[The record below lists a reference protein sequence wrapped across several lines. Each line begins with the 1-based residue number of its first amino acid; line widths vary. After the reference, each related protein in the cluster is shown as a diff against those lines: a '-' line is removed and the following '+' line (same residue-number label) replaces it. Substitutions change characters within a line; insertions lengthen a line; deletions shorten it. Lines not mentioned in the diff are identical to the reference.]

1 MRNFFLLLPLVAVLT
16 APALHS
22 QSAGD
27 PNEGVRIVPS
37 TTPDHYLFS
46 WWGRQGRFYV
56 IQHSTDLRSAWSHI
70 PAIEPGYGE
79 VAQWGFATNADMF
92 FLRLIYTDDPL
103 TGAFHGDDDGDGIA
117 NGVEVLLGYSA
128 VTANGNSDGDLLTDR
143 QELALG
149 LDPDDPAD
157 AVDADGDGV
166 VDAIERLHGLSTSG
180 TTDLDGDSMN
190 DEWELKYYL
199 DLHIDD
205 SGLDPDD
212 DGLTNLQEFNQ
223 GTNPRA
229 FDTDGDTLPD
239 GLEVAS
245 GLDPLTADP
254 VHRRNNHA
262 WRFATDL
269 TDRFG
274 EFSDRISESSTHSLA
289 LDKNGNVYAWG
300 GNTAGQLAQGPGTAG
315 TDLTAPTLTQFD
327 ISRSVAAG
335 TDTSHV
341 VNGTGLAQAAG
352 NNYLGRL
359 GDGTAPSGNPTVV
372 ETPVSVAN
380 LTAVKRIH
388 PQSEDIGEAIAGN
401 SRELYAWG
409 WLSSSDY
416 VDGSSQTG
424 VPQGPYKAQQD
435 MVSLS
440 SSWNQSTLGPT
451 AAVSETGDLVLW
463 GRNRGYSMLQPDV
476 FFNTS
481 ASQKVH
487 VNAVEPVSYASVKFE
502 HAMSLNHDGE
512 LSVWGR
518 FNGFGG
524 KLYFEP
530 APGQLTPS
538 LIDGHEGIRAMAMAA
553 YGSDGSEFEQK
564 PGYFIDSEGKLWT
577 FFRVIERLEIVSQG
591 SSGSAHTEFSRL
603 EISQI
608 PSARRFY
615 ALAEGYDSIL
625 LLADDGAVYRY
636 STIDSDYTYIEHF
649 TSSSGSEFETVRT
662 EKKPAIDGS
671 LVKLD
676 IPNFYD
682 LTDLNSDGLNDLSA
696 RFFGLN
702 PNSTDTN
709 GDGLS
714 DAAALASGLDAVAW
728 DNDGDGIPNAVEI
741 AKGLN
746 PNAGDSDGDGMP
758 DNEELFLYDR
768 LSNYILPT
776 SADSRGPAIHLASPG
791 NATEL

>member
-254 VHRRNNHA
+254 VDARNHYA
-262 WRFATDL
+262 MGLDFPMPAQETR
-269 TDRFG
+269 
-274 EFSDRISESSTHSLA
+274 FSDRVSEVGDAFAAIDANGQMYVKGVNSNGRFGLGTSGETLAELVPSGFGPSRFVSVGPSTIHSVRP
-289 LDKNGNVYAWG
+289 D
-300 GNTAGQLAQGPGTAG
+300 GT
-315 TDLTAPTLTQFD
+315 
-327 ISRSVAAG
+327 VEAAG
-335 TDTSHV
+335 LSREIG
-341 VNGTGLAQAAG
+341 NGDDSFGFTTTPETLQGF
-352 NNYLGRL
+352 
-359 GDGTAPSGNPTVV
+359 SGV
-372 ETPVSVAN
+372 
-380 LTAVKRIH
+380 
-388 PQSEDIGEAIAGN
+388 GAIAGDPF
-401 SRELYAWG
+401 SKQLLSQGRLYAWG
-409 WLSSSDY
+409 TGLDNILLSNFRGDGDTFTDEFSPVGPLKGLAGISRYFTDASGSGSGASAVILDDGQVRMFGY
-416 VDGSSQTG
+416 NRSQVLTVEEGSSFLTFFETRTPVRQS
-424 VPQGPYKAQQD
+424 VPVAGIPPIHEMGIRSGTALALDAGGGLWTWGAFNARGGAAQR
-435 MVSLS
+435 VPAEFPS
-440 SSWNQSTLGPT
+440 P
-451 AAVSETGDLVLW
+451 AVA
-463 GRNRGYSMLQPDV
+463 R
-476 FFNTS
+476 
-481 ASQKVH
+481 
-487 VNAVEPVSYASVKFE
+487 AVA
-502 HAMSLNHDGE
+502 
-512 LSVWGR
+512 LSVENFEFQGNPANRILAYFLAEDGYAYR
-518 FNGFGG
+518 FHTVSDEDLRLPETEDDLRFV
-524 KLYFEP
+524 LRRLDLPF
-530 APGQLTPS
+530 
-538 LIDGHEGIRAMAMAA
+538 RAVALAA
-553 YGSDGSEFEQK
+553 GSD
-564 PGYFIDSEGKLWT
+564 
-577 FFRVIERLEIVSQG
+577 
-591 SSGSAHTEFSRL
+591 A
-603 EISQI
+603 
-608 PSARRFY
+608 
-615 ALAEGYDSIL
+615 IL
-625 LLADDGAVYRY
+625 LLSESGDIYRFSEPLAGEVLEKLEVPDFADG
-636 STIDSDYTYIEHF
+636 IDS
-649 TSSSGSEFETVRT
+649 
-662 EKKPAIDGS
+662 
-671 LVKLD
+671 
-676 IPNFYD
+676 
-682 LTDLNSDGLNDLSA
+682 
-696 RFFGLN
+696 
-702 PNSTDTN
+702 N

-714 DAAALASGLDAVAW
+714 DLLKRFLGLNPGGEDTNGDGVPDLDALRLGLDMRDW
-728 DNDGDGIPNAVEI
+728 DTDGDGIPNAVEI
-741 AKGLN
+741 AKGLD
-746 PNAGDSDGDGMP
+746 PNSGDSDGDGMP
-758 DNEELFLYDR
+758 DNEEFYMKDR
-768 LSNYILPT
+768 RSNHVPT
-776 SADSRGPAIHLASPG
+776 SEPDSAGPEILLVSPG
-791 NATEL
+791 SATAL